1 MSEKKELDILD
12 EVKKVEKIT
21 KAQLLRKAIKK
32 IKDYAREIVELKEKT
47 EIELEEIGIKSEDI
61 KRVIDF
67 VNSLPD
73 VQLTDNDKK
82 ELRNQVK
89 KSVQSER
96 KGVEKEIED
105 KGIDLMKFTSPSL
118 SNNTVTRSGSIG
130 QTYSV
135 NLCSSTGSTEIK
147 L

>member
-1 MSEKKELDILD
+1 MAKEIKEPDILD
-12 EVKKVEKIT
+12 EIKKVEKIT

-47 EIELEEIGIKSEDI
+47 QIELEEIGIKDEDI

-73 VQLTDNDKK
+73 VQLTENDKK
-82 ELRNQVK
+82 DLRDSVK
-89 KSVQSER
+89 KSVQSE
-96 KGVEKEIED
+96 KKDVEKEIED
-105 KGIDLMKFTSPSL
+105 KGIDLLKFTTNSDNLTWSTQ
-118 SNNTVTRSGSIG
+118 STSSG
-130 QTYSV
+130 YSV
-135 NLCSSTGSTEIK
+135 NLCSSGNSTSIK

>member
-1 MSEKKELDILD
+1 MAKEIKEPDILD
-12 EVKKVEKIT
+12 EIKKVEKIT

-47 EIELEEIGIKSEDI
+47 QIELEEIGIKDEDI

-73 VQLTDNDKK
+73 VQLTENDKK
-82 ELRNQVK
+82 DLRDSVK
-89 KSVQSER
+89 KSVQSE
-96 KGVEKEIED
+96 KKDVEKEIED
-105 KGIDLMKFTSPSL
+105 KGIDLLKFTTNSDNLTWSTQ
-118 SNNTVTRSGSIG
+118 STSSG
-130 QTYSV
+130 YSV
-135 NLCSSTGSTEIK
+135 NLCSSSNSTSIK